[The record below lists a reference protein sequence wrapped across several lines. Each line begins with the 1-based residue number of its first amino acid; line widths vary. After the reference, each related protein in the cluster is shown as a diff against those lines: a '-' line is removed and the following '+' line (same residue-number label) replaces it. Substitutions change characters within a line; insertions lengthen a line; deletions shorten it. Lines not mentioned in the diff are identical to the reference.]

1 MLLTPEK
8 LAAAVGCTLRDARA
22 WSEPLSNACRLYE
35 ITTPARLS
43 AFLAQIGHESMGLA
57 RVVENLGYSAGGL
70 LKTWP
75 TRFDQRTADELAR
88 KPEAI
93 ANFVYGGRLGN
104 KEPGDGWRYRGR
116 GLVMVTGRANY
127 EAVTELL
134 MEHLPT
140 VPDFVIN
147 PEQLELPEWAAMSA
161 AAYWSDRDLNTL
173 ADLGQFSTITRRI
186 NGGTIG
192 AADRNARYAQARKV
206 LA

>member
-1 MLLTPEK
+1 MLLTPDK
-8 LAAAVGCTLRDARA
+8 LAAATGCPLRTARE
-22 WSEPLSNACRLYE
+22 WSEPLSGACRLYD

-43 AFLAQIGHESMGLA
+43 AFLAQIGHESNGLT
-57 RVVENLGYSAGGL
+57 RRVENLNYSAGRL
-70 LKTWP
+70 MAVWP
-75 TRFDQRTADELAR
+75 TRFDQRTAEELAG

-93 ANFVYGGRLGN
+93 ANYVYGGRLGN

-127 EAVTELL
+127 EAVTEQLL
-134 MEHLPT
+134 EKLSS
-140 VPDFVIN
+140 VPDLVIN
-147 PEQLELPEWAAMSA
+147 PEQLEAPEWAAMSA
-161 AAYWSDRDLNTL
+161 AAYWSDRDLNAL